1 MLPGTLDFL
10 ILKLVIDSFT
20 KILSLFTLIVS
31 LLLESSIVGDRPGV
45 ELTVGVA
52 TGRGVEGRDRPG
64 VELTVLEAT
73 EEEAEDMDRPGMELT
88 VLDATEDEPDGGGRL
103 LVGAWGRGD
112 WPELCLHVGWA
123 GPSEGE
129 PPWGS

>member
-20 KILSLFTLIVS
+20 EILSLFTLRVS
-31 LLLESSIVGDRPGV
+31 SLLESSIVDDRPGV
-45 ELTVGVA
+45 ELTVVGA
-52 TGRGVEGRDRPG
+52 TGRGVERRDRPG

-73 EEEAEDMDRPGMELT
+73 E
-88 VLDATEDEPDGGGRL
+88 DESDGGGRL
-103 LVGAWGRGD
+103 LVGTWGRGD
-112 WPELCLHVGWA
+112 GPELCFHVGWA